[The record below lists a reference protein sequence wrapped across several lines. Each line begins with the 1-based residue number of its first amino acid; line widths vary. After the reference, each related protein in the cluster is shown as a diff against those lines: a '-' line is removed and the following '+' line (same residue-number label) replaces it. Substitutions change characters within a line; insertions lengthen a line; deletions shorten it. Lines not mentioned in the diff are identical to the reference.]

1 MNESIKKALSFLF
14 LAFLLP
20 FVSNQKSHANVAFH
34 SEKTN
39 SITINSTT
47 KHDSKNTNI
56 VSNNASDVEFN
67 GKRSQPI
74 IIITSSLSD
83 SYTCEA
89 TITSM
94 GVPVSSSLSGCI
106 GGGAQW
112 TGSGTPATSN
122 AWVSS
127 NSSVVKLSS
136 MGTSQFV
143 SYLSAGTA
151 NVTYTNSQG
160 CSKTLA
166 VTVVANPAAPSTSPV
181 SYCVGATAS
190 PLTATAAT
198 GNTLKWYA
206 PVFINGNTFYQ
217 PVSSAPTPST
227 ATAGSI
233 TYQVAQVNASG
244 CETLQNSRANLV
256 VTIANPSVSVG
267 TIADVTTEA
276 TSFNITFSNA
286 SAGLDKYSIAA
297 GSSSPMPG
305 FTAVSNQALPTNG
318 TITVVIPRSAAGT
331 YNFKLTVIN
340 STTGCSEEYNG
351 SLNVIAANAP
361 VIVTSGILNAFS
373 ACVGSVSS
381 VQNFTISGSNLT
393 NNITITAPTGY
404 QVSTTLTASD
414 FTNTLTLAH
423 SGGTVAEKTIYVR
436 MNTSTNGLSGNITC
450 VSTGASTKNIAT
462 GTGVVNALPTMNIGG
477 GGPPGPTASVCFAD
491 QNINAST
498 QATTASSNPWVSS
511 NTGIFTISY
520 PMSGNT
526 KLIKITPVSLGTAN
540 LTLTDNNGCVG
551 VTAVTVKPTP
561 TITGNLSSCA
571 GGIPVA
577 MTATGASGT
586 TSWQISNG
594 NNFASINPSTG
605 VLTPLANGTATVQV
619 TVNGC
624 PKSESFI
631 VEPVAITVGTVADV
645 TTAETSFS
653 IPYVA
658 STGGANKYSI
668 TATGATPMP
677 GFVNVSNAN
686 LGASPIAVVMPAS
699 SVGTYTFAI
708 TFSNSSTGCS
718 SSSYNFTVGVV
729 SASVPRITTSGTIST
744 FAACSGL
751 PSPAQT
757 INVSGA
763 NLTADIT
770 ITAPTGY
777 EASLSSTSGYTSSVT
792 VSKDANGIAASTPI
806 FLRLKV
812 GVAAGTSGNF
822 TFISSG
828 AVTKTLATGNSG
840 LNPLP
845 SISILGGTSA
855 ETCVNAVLS
864 LQANNTPATNNPWI
878 SSNTQIATLSTNTQ
892 NPSFITVNG
901 LTAGTTNI
909 TYTDNKGCI
918 ATQAFRVNALP
929 TITGGTVVCLGST
942 LQLSGN
948 GTPNST
954 NPWNSTNQT
963 VATISDDGLV
973 TGLTVGTS
981 NITYRN
987 NDGCSKTQI
996 ITVNPKPST
1005 PSIVAGGA
1013 TTFCAGESVVL
1024 TSSSTTGNQ
1033 WYKDGAAINSATAA
1047 TFTATTSGSYTVI
1060 VTSAEGCSSA
1070 ASAAT
1075 TVTANPLPAAPV
1087 VSNTA
1092 YCIGSTTSALTATA
1106 LSGNTLGWY
1115 GTNAT
1120 GGTASSTPPTPS
1132 ASAAGSTDYYVSQ
1145 ISAQG
1150 CESARSKIT
1159 VVVNDLPAAPVV
1171 SNLAY
1176 CVGSTTTALSATANS
1191 GHTLSWYGTNATGG
1205 TASITP
1211 PTPSSAAA
1219 GSTDY
1224 YVSQVSAEG
1233 CESARS
1239 KITVVVNDLPAAP
1252 VVSNL
1257 AYCVGSTTTALSAT
1271 ALTGNTLSWYGTN
1284 ATGGTASSTPPT
1296 PSSSAAG
1303 TTDFYV
1309 SQINAQGCESARSKI
1324 TVTVNAR
1331 PAAPVVSNLAY
1342 CVGSTTTALS
1352 ATALTG
1358 NTLRWYGTNATGGTA
1373 SNTPPTPSSSAAG
1386 TTDFYVSQ
1394 INALGCESI
1403 RSKIS
1408 VVVNALPAAPVV
1420 SNLAYCIASTTTALS
1435 ATALTGNTLSWY
1447 GTNATGGTASST
1459 PPTPSASATGTTDYY
1474 VSQISAEGCES
1485 ARSKITVT
1493 VNALPAA
1500 PVVSNLAYCAGST
1513 TSALTA
1519 TALSSHT
1526 LSWYGTNATGG
1537 TASSTAP
1544 TPSSAAAG
1552 TTDYYV
1558 SQISA
1563 LGCESARSKIT
1574 VVVNALPAAPV
1585 VSNLAYC
1592 VGSTTSALSATALT
1606 GNTLRWYGTNA
1617 TGGTASSTA
1626 PTPSSAAAGTTDFY
1640 VSQIN
1645 ALGCESI
1652 RSKITV
1658 VVNALPAAPVVSN
1671 STYCIGSTTT
1681 ALSAT
1686 ALSGNTLR
1694 WYGTNATGGT
1704 ASSTPPT
1711 PSASA
1716 TGTTDYYVSQINSLG
1731 CESIRGVI
1739 KHIVNPLPAKP
1750 VISWSGVQ
1758 FSTTASGVNYQW
1770 LLNGA
1775 AISGATASTHK
1786 PLNTGDFKLRIT
1798 DPNGCIN
1805 VSDSFKLVV
1814 TAISNLVA
1822 TPASNIA
1829 MVYPNPASTQLVLEF
1844 ATLPTINLNFQLVSP
1859 SGKILSSTNG
1869 RNKVNVID
1877 VSKLESGNYFIRV
1890 VGKKYDQVKKVLI
1903 KK

>member
-1 MNESIKKALSFLF
+1 MNESIRKAISFLF

-20 FVSNQKSHANVAFH
+20 FVSNQKSHATVAFH
-34 SEKTN
+34 SEETYSITKNSATIHDSTSN
-39 SITINSTT
+39 SI
-47 KHDSKNTNI
+47 
-56 VSNNASDVEFN
+56 VSYNANDLEFN
-67 GKRSQPI
+67 GKKVQFKI
-74 IIITSSLSD
+74 NTSTSLSEL
-83 SYTCEA
+83 YACEA

-94 GVPVSSSLSGCI
+94 GAPVSTPLSGCL
-106 GGGAQW
+106 GNGAQW
-112 TGSGTPATSN
+112 TGSGTPATSD

-127 NSSVVKLSS
+127 NPSVVKLTS
-136 MGTSQFV
+136 MGNPQFTIIN
-143 SYLSAGTA
+143 YLSAGTS

-160 CSKTLA
+160 CTKTIA
-166 VTVVANPAAPSTSPV
+166 ITVVAIPSAPSTSPV

-190 PLTATAAT
+190 PLTATAAS
-198 GNTLKWYA
+198 GNTLKWYV
-206 PVFINGNTFYQ
+206 PVVFNGNTTYQ
-217 PVSSAPTPST
+217 PVSSVPTPST
-227 ATAGSI
+227 TSAGST

-244 CETLQNSRANLV
+244 CETSPMSRANLV

-286 SAGLDKYSIAA
+286 SVGLDKYSIVA
-297 GSSSPMPG
+297 GSSSAMPG

-318 TITVVIPRSAAGT
+318 KITVVIPRSATGT

-340 STTGCSEEYNG
+340 STTGCSEEYIG

-361 VIVTSGILNAFS
+361 LIVTSGILNAFS

-381 VQNFTISGSNLT
+381 VQNFTINGSNLT

-404 QVSTTLTASD
+404 QVSTTSTPSD
-414 FTNTLTLAH
+414 FTNTLTLTQ

-450 VSTGASTKNIAT
+450 VSSGASTKNIAT
-462 GTGVVNALPTMNIGG
+462 GTGVVNALPTMYI

-511 NTGIFTISY
+511 NTGIFTLSY
-520 PMSGNT
+520 PMIGNT
-526 KLIKITPVSLGTAN
+526 NQVKLTPVSLGTTN

-551 VTAVTVKPTP
+551 VTAVTVKPNP

-577 MTATGASGT
+577 LTATGVSGT
-586 TSWQISNG
+586 TIWQITNG
-594 NNFASINPSTG
+594 NNTIATINPSTG

-624 PKSESFI
+624 SNTESFI
-631 VEPVAITVGTVADV
+631 VEPVAMTVGTVADV

-708 TFSNSSTGCS
+708 TFSNSTTGCS
-718 SSSYNFTVGVV
+718 STSYNFTVGVV

-763 NLTADIT
+763 NLTADIA

-777 EASLSSTSGYTSSVT
+777 EVSLSSTSGYATSVT
-792 VSKDANGIAASTPI
+792 VSKDANGTAASTPI
-806 FLRLKV
+806 FLRLKA
-812 GVAAGTSGNF
+812 GVAAGTSGNY

-828 AVTKTLATGNSG
+828 AVTKSLATGNSG

-855 ETCVNAVLS
+855 ATCVNAGLS
-864 LQANNTPATNNPWI
+864 LQATNTPATNNPWI
-878 SSNTQIATLSTNTQ
+878 SSNTQIATLSTIPQ
-892 NPSFITVNG
+892 NPSIISVNG
-901 LTAGTTNI
+901 MTAGTTNI

-918 ATQAFRVNALP
+918 ATQAVLINALP
-929 TITGGTVVCLGST
+929 TITGGSVVCLGST
-942 LQLSGN
+942 LRLSGN
-948 GTPNST
+948 GTPNSA
-954 NPWNSTNQT
+954 NPWISTNQT

-1005 PSIVAGGA
+1005 PIIVVGGA

-1033 WYKDGAAINSATAA
+1033 WYKDGAAISSATAA
-1047 TFTATTSGSYTVI
+1047 TYTATTSGSYTVI
-1060 VTSAEGCSSA
+1060 VTSAEGCSSTI
-1070 ASAAT
+1070 SAAT

-1092 YCIGSTTSALTATA
+1092 YCIGSTTSALSATA
-1106 LSGNTLGWY
+1106 LSGNTLSWY

-1132 ASAAGSTDYYVSQ
+1132 ALAAGSNDYYVSQ
-1145 ISAQG
+1145 I
-1150 CESARSKIT
+1150 
-1159 VVVNDLPAAPVV
+1159 
-1171 SNLAY
+1171 
-1176 CVGSTTTALSATANS
+1176 
-1191 GHTLSWYGTNATGG
+1191 
-1205 TASITP
+1205 
-1211 PTPSSAAA
+1211 
-1219 GSTDY
+1219 
-1224 YVSQVSAEG
+1224 SAEG

-1271 ALTGNTLSWYGTN
+1271 ALSGH
-1284 ATGGTASSTPPT
+1284 
-1296 PSSSAAG
+1296 
-1303 TTDFYV
+1303 
-1309 SQINAQGCESARSKI
+1309 
-1324 TVTVNAR
+1324 
-1331 PAAPVVSNLAY
+1331 
-1342 CVGSTTTALS
+1342 
-1352 ATALTG
+1352 
-1358 NTLRWYGTNATGGTA
+1358 TLRWYGTNATGGTA
-1373 SNTPPTPSSSAAG
+1373 
-1386 TTDFYVSQ
+1386 
-1394 INALGCESI
+1394 I
-1403 RSKIS
+1403 
-1408 VVVNALPAAPVV
+1408 
-1420 SNLAYCIASTTTALS
+1420 
-1435 ATALTGNTLSWY
+1435 
-1447 GTNATGGTASST
+1447 
-1459 PPTPSASATGTTDYY
+1459 
-1474 VSQISAEGCES
+1474 
-1485 ARSKITVT
+1485 
-1493 VNALPAA
+1493 
-1500 PVVSNLAYCAGST
+1500 
-1513 TSALTA
+1513 
-1519 TALSSHT
+1519 
-1526 LSWYGTNATGG
+1526 
-1537 TASSTAP
+1537 
-1544 TPSSAAAG
+1544 
-1552 TTDYYV
+1552 
-1558 SQISA
+1558 
-1563 LGCESARSKIT
+1563 
-1574 VVVNALPAAPV
+1574 
-1585 VSNLAYC
+1585 
-1592 VGSTTSALSATALT
+1592 
-1606 GNTLRWYGTNA
+1606 
-1617 TGGTASSTA
+1617 STA

-1652 RSKITV
+1652 RSKIGV

-1711 PSASA
+1711 PSATA
-1716 TGTTDYYVSQINSLG
+1716 TGTTDYYVSQINTLGCESARSKITVVVNALPAAPVVSNLAYCIGSTTSALTATALSGHTLSWYGTNATGGTASSTPPIPSASATGTTDYYVSQVSAEGCESARSKITVTVNALPAAPVVSNLAYCAGSTTSALTATALSSHTLSWYGTNAIGGTAISTAPTPSSAAAGSTDFYVSQISAQGCESARSKITVVVNALPAAPVVSNLAYCVGSTTTALSATALSGHTLRWYGTNATGGTAISTAPTPSSAAAGTTDFYVSQINALGCESIRSKIGVVVNALPAAPVVSNSTYCIGSTTTALSATALSGNTLRWYGTNATGGTASSTPPTPSATATGTTDYYVSQINTLG

-1739 KHIVNPLPAKP
+1739 KHIVNSLPAKP

-1775 AISGATASTHK
+1775 PISGATASTHK

-1844 ATLPTINLNFQLVSP
+1844 ATSPTINLNFQLVSP
-1859 SGKILSSTNG
+1859 SGKILSSTIG

-1877 VSKLESGNYFIRV
+1877 VSNFESGNYFIRV
-1890 VGKKYDQVKKVLI
+1890 IGKKYDQVKKVLI

>member
-20 FVSNQKSHANVAFH
+20 FISNQKSLANVAFH
-34 SEKTN
+34 SENTN
-39 SITINSTT
+39 SITINATT
-47 KHDSKNTNI
+47 IHDSTNI
-56 VSNNASDVEFN
+56 GIFSINANDVQLN
-67 GKRSQPI
+67 GKISQPKI
-74 IIITSSLSD
+74 AATNLLSE

-89 TITSM
+89 TITSF
-94 GVPVSSSLSGCI
+94 GAPISSPLSGCI
-106 GGGAQW
+106 GAGAQW

-127 NSSVVKLSS
+127 NPSVVKLTS
-136 MGTSQFV
+136 MGNPQFIIIN
-143 SYLSAGTA
+143 YLSAGTA

-160 CSKTLA
+160 CSKTIA
-166 VTVVANPAAPSTSPV
+166 VTVVATPAAPSTSPV

-198 GNTLKWYA
+198 GNTLKWYV
-206 PVFINGNTFYQ
+206 PVPFNGNLIYQ
-217 PVSSAPTPST
+217 QQSSPPVPST
-227 ATAGSI
+227 ATAGST
-233 TYQVAQVNASG
+233 TYQVTQVNASG
-244 CETLQNSRANLV
+244 CESSSRANLI
-256 VTIANPSVSVG
+256 VTISNPSVSVG

-286 SAGLDKYSIAA
+286 SAGLDKYSIVA
-297 GSSSPMPG
+297 GSSSAMPG

-381 VQNFTISGSNLT
+381 IQNFTISGSNLT

-404 QVSTTLTASD
+404 QVSTTSTASD
-414 FTNTLTLAH
+414 FTNTLTLTQL
-423 SGGTVAEKTIYVR
+423 GGTVTEKTIYVR

-450 VSTGASTKNIAT
+450 VSPGASTKNIAT
-462 GTGVVNALPTMNIGG
+462 GTGIVNALPTMNIGG
-477 GGPPGPTASVCFAD
+477 PPGPTAPVCFAD

-520 PMSGNT
+520 TMSGNT
-526 KLIKITPVSLGTAN
+526 KQIKLTPVSLGTAN

-577 MTATGASGT
+577 LTATGASGT
-586 TSWQISNG
+586 ASWEITSG
-594 NNFASINPSTG
+594 NNTIATINQNTG
-605 VLTPLANGTATVQV
+605 VLTPKANGTSTVRV

-624 PKSESFI
+624 SNTESFI
-631 VEPVAITVGTVADV
+631 VEPVAMTVGTIADV

-729 SASVPRITTSGTIST
+729 SASVPRITTSGTISN

-777 EASLSSTSGYTSSVT
+777 EVSLSSTSGYTSSLT
-792 VSKDANGIAASTPI
+792 VSKDANGTVASTPV
-806 FLRLKV
+806 FLRLKA
-812 GVAAGTSGNF
+812 GVAAGTSGNY

-828 AVTKTLATGNSG
+828 AVTKSLATGNSV

-845 SISILGGTSA
+845 SISFFGGASA
-855 ETCVNAVLS
+855 ATCVNAGLS
-864 LQANNTPATNNPWI
+864 LQATNTPAINNPWI
-878 SSNTQIATLSTNTQ
+878 SSNTQIATLSTIPQ
-892 NPSFITVNG
+892 NPSNTTVNG

-918 ATQAFRVNALP
+918 ATQAVRINALP
-929 TITGGTVVCLGST
+929 TITGGSVVCLGST

-948 GTPNST
+948 GTPNSA
-954 NPWNSTNQT
+954 NPWISTNQT

-1005 PSIVAGGA
+1005 PTIVAGGA

-1033 WYKDGAAINSATAA
+1033 WYKDGAAISSATAA
-1047 TFTATTSGSYTVI
+1047 TYTATTSGSYTVI
-1060 VTSAEGCSSA
+1060 VTSAEGCSST

-1087 VSNTA
+1087 VSNMA
-1092 YCIGSTTSALTATA
+1092 YCIGSTTSALSATA
-1106 LSGNTLGWY
+1106 LSGNTLSWY

-1132 ASAAGSTDYYVSQ
+1132 SSAAGSTDYYVSQ
-1145 ISAQG
+1145 VSAEGCESTKSKITVVVNALPAAPVVSNLAYCVGSTTSALSATANSGNTLSWYGTNATGGTASSTPPTPSSAVAGSNDYYVSQISAEG

-1176 CVGSTTTALSATANS
+1176 CAGSTTSALTATALSGN
-1191 GHTLSWYGTNATGG
+1191 TLSWYGTNATGG
-1205 TASITP
+1205 TASSTA

-1224 YVSQVSAEG
+1224 YVGQINAQG

-1239 KITVVVNDLPAAP
+1239 KITVVVNALPAAP
-1252 VVSNL
+1252 VVSSL

-1284 ATGGTASSTPPT
+1284 ATGGTASNTPPT

-1309 SQINAQGCESARSKI
+1309 SQINAQGCESIRSKI
-1324 TVTVNAR
+1324 T
-1331 PAAPVVSNLAY
+1331 
-1342 CVGSTTTALS
+1342 
-1352 ATALTG
+1352 
-1358 NTLRWYGTNATGGTA
+1358 
-1373 SNTPPTPSSSAAG
+1373 
-1386 TTDFYVSQ
+1386 
-1394 INALGCESI
+1394 
-1403 RSKIS
+1403 

-1420 SNLAYCIASTTTALS
+1420 SNLAYCIGSTTSALTATALS
-1435 ATALTGNTLSWY
+1435 GHTLSWY

-1485 ARSKITVT
+1485 ARSKITVV

-1537 TASSTAP
+1537 TAISTAP

-1552 TTDYYV
+1552 STDFYV

-1563 LGCESARSKIT
+1563 EGCESARSKIT

-1585 VSNLAYC
+1585 VSSLAYC
-1592 VGSTTSALSATALT
+1592 VGSTTTALSATALT

-1626 PTPSSAAAGTTDFY
+1626 PTPSSSAAGTTDFY

-1645 ALGCESI
+1645 ALGCEST
-1652 RSKITV
+1652 RSKISV

-1686 ALSGNTLR
+1686 ALTGNTLR

-1716 TGTTDYYVSQINSLG
+1716 TGTTDYYVSQINTLG

-1775 AISGATASTHK
+1775 LISGATASTHK

-1844 ATLPTINLNFQLVSP
+1844 VTLPTINLNFQLVSP

>member
-20 FVSNQKSHANVAFH
+20 FISNQISHANVAFH

-39 SITINSTT
+39 SITINATT
-47 KHDSKNTNI
+47 IHDSTNINI
-56 VSNNASDVEFN
+56 VSINANDVQFN
-67 GKRSQPI
+67 GKISQPNI
-74 IIITSSLSD
+74 AVTNLLSE

-127 NSSVVKLSS
+127 NPSVVKLSS

-181 SYCVGATAS
+181 SYCVGATAI

-206 PVFINGNTFYQ
+206 PVLINGFTSYQ
-217 PVSSAPTPST
+217 QLSSAPTPST
-227 ATAGSI
+227 ATAGST

-286 SAGLDKYSIAA
+286 SVGLDKYSIAA
-297 GSSSPMPG
+297 GSSSAMPG
-305 FTAVSNQALPTNG
+305 FTAVSNQALPING

-373 ACVGSVSS
+373 TCVGSVSS
-381 VQNFTISGSNLT
+381 LQNFTISGSNLT

-404 QVSTTLTASD
+404 QVSTTSTASD
-414 FTNTLTLAH
+414 FTNTLTLTH
-423 SGGTVAEKTIYVR
+423 SGGTVPEKTIYLR

-450 VSTGASTKNIAT
+450 VSSGASTKNIAT

-477 GGPPGPTASVCFAD
+477 GGPPGSPTASVCFAD
-491 QNINAST
+491 QNIFALT
-498 QATTASSNPWVSS
+498 QATTANSNPWVAS
-511 NTGIFTISY
+511 NTGIFTLSY

-526 KLIKITPVSLGTAN
+526 KQVKITPVSLGTAN

-551 VTAVTVKPTP
+551 VTAVTVKPNP

-577 MTATGASGT
+577 LTATGASGT
-586 TSWQISNG
+586 TSWLISNG
-594 NNFASINPSTG
+594 NNTASINQSTG

-624 PKSESFI
+624 SSTESFI
-631 VEPVAITVGTVADV
+631 VEPVAMTVGTIADV

-668 TATGATPMP
+668 TATSATPMP

-699 SVGTYTFAI
+699 SVGSYTFAI
-708 TFSNSSTGCS
+708 TFSNSTTGCS
-718 SSSYNFTVGVV
+718 STSYNFTVGVV

-763 NLTADIT
+763 NLTADIA

-777 EASLSSTSGYTSSVT
+777 EVSLSSTSGYASSVT
-792 VSKDANGIAASTPI
+792 VSKDANGTAASTPI
-806 FLRLKV
+806 FLRLKA
-812 GVAAGTSGNF
+812 GVTAGTSGNY

-828 AVTKTLATGNSG
+828 AVTKSLATGNSV

-855 ETCVNAVLS
+855 ATCVNAGLS
-864 LQANNTPATNNPWI
+864 LQATNTPATNNPWI
-878 SSNTQIATLSTNTQ
+878 SSNTQIATLSTIPQ
-892 NPSFITVNG
+892 NPSMISVNG

-918 ATQAFRVNALP
+918 ATQAVLINALP
-929 TITGGTVVCLGST
+929 TITGGSVVCIGST

-1005 PSIVAGGA
+1005 PTIVAVGA

-1033 WYKDGAAINSATAA
+1033 WYKDGAAISSATAA
-1047 TFTATTSGSYTVI
+1047 TYTATTSGSYTVI

-1106 LSGNTLGWY
+1106 LSGNTLSWY

-1132 ASAAGSTDYYVSQ
+1132 ALAAGSTDYYVSQ

-1159 VVVNDLPAAPVV
+1159 VVVNALPAAPVV

-1176 CVGSTTTALSATANS
+1176 CVGSTTS
-1191 GHTLSWYGTNATGG
+1191 
-1205 TASITP
+1205 
-1211 PTPSSAAA
+1211 
-1219 GSTDY
+1219 
-1224 YVSQVSAEG
+1224 
-1233 CESARS
+1233 
-1239 KITVVVNDLPAAP
+1239 
-1252 VVSNL
+1252 
-1257 AYCVGSTTTALSAT
+1257 ALSAT
-1271 ALTGNTLSWYGTN
+1271 ALTGH
-1284 ATGGTASSTPPT
+1284 
-1296 PSSSAAG
+1296 
-1303 TTDFYV
+1303 
-1309 SQINAQGCESARSKI
+1309 
-1324 TVTVNAR
+1324 
-1331 PAAPVVSNLAY
+1331 
-1342 CVGSTTTALS
+1342 
-1352 ATALTG
+1352 
-1358 NTLRWYGTNATGGTA
+1358 
-1373 SNTPPTPSSSAAG
+1373 
-1386 TTDFYVSQ
+1386 
-1394 INALGCESI
+1394 
-1403 RSKIS
+1403 
-1408 VVVNALPAAPVV
+1408 
-1420 SNLAYCIASTTTALS
+1420 
-1435 ATALTGNTLSWY
+1435 TLSWY

-1513 TSALTA
+1513 TSALIATALSGHTLSWYGTNATGGTASSTPPTPSSEAAGSTDYYVSQINALGCESIRSKITVVVNALPAAPVVSNLAYCVGSTTTALTATALSGHTLSWYGTNATGGTASSTPPTPSASATGTTDYYVSQISAEGCESARSKIIVTVNALPAAPVVSNLAYCAGSTTTALTA

-1537 TASSTAP
+1537 TASSTPP
-1544 TPSSAAAG
+1544 TPSSSAAG
-1552 TTDYYV
+1552 TTDFYV

-1563 LGCESARSKIT
+1563 QGCESARSKIT
-1574 VVVNALPAAPV
+1574 IVVNPLPAAPV

-1645 ALGCESI
+1645 ALGCEST
-1652 RSKITV
+1652 RSKISV

-1686 ALSGNTLR
+1686 ALTGNTLR

-1711 PSASA
+1711 PSATA
-1716 TGTTDYYVSQINSLG
+1716 TGTTDYFVSQINSLG
-1731 CESIRGVI
+1731 CESIRGVL